1 MIELMVNW
9 LSHVDK
15 IAKDDAELFFPRL
28 VKVYLQWIIH
38 YSFEYFFWMQELIFF
53 CMQELITKILA
64 DVFLK
69 IIRSTPVATTLNPP
83 YFISYWP

>member
-15 IAKDDAELFFPRL
+15 IEKDDAELFFPRL

-38 YSFEYFFWMQELIFF
+38 YSFEYFFLDGRIDFF
-53 CMQELITKILA
+53 LYARI
-64 DVFLK
+64 D
-69 IIRSTPVATTLNPP
+69 N
-83 YFISYWP
+83 